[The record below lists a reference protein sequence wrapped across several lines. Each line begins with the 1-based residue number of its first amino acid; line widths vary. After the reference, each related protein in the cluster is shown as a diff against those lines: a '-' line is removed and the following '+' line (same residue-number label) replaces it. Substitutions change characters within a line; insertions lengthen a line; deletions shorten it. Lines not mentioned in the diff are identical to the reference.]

1 MCNYDT
7 NEILKK
13 INNLQLE
20 IKKVN
25 EIADSEIERYTKTIN
40 EYRENKLLELNIELN
55 HSELLLK
62 ELLKKQIKKGQEDF
76 YIFLTFF
83 DDTFLY
89 VDLQYSK

>member
-13 INNLQLE
+13 INDLQLE

-55 HSELLLK
+55 NLSLIH
-62 ELLKKQIKKGQEDF
+62 I
-76 YIFLTFF
+76 
-83 DDTFLY
+83 
-89 VDLQYSK
+89 

>member
-25 EIADSEIERYTKTIN
+25 EISDSEIERYTKAIN

-62 ELLKKQIKKGQEDF
+62 ELLKK
-76 YIFLTFF
+76 
-83 DDTFLY
+83 
-89 VDLQYSK
+89 

>member
-13 INNLQLE
+13 INDLQLE

-83 DDTFLY
+83 NLF
-89 VDLQYSK
+89 

>member
-40 EYRENKLLELNIELN
+40 EHRENKLLELNIELN
-55 HSELLLK
+55 NSELLLK
-62 ELLKKQIKKGQEDF
+62 ELLKK
-76 YIFLTFF
+76 
-83 DDTFLY
+83 
-89 VDLQYSK
+89 